1 MAASVEAL
9 AHVTPHSFCLC
20 PSLVL
25 PCGASMVWGAPS
37 SRTNKLPFQWQV
49 PPGQL
54 ACYTS
59 NFPLIHRI

>member
-1 MAASVEAL
+1 LPPMAASVEAL

-37 SRTNKLPFQWQV
+37 SRIYEQ
-49 PPGQL
+49 
-54 ACYTS
+54 
-59 NFPLIHRI
+59 